1 MIILK
6 HLTRRQFLKNSCSFG
21 IGAATAY
28 IAENILNP
36 AAAFAASDIPSAIRA
51 DPDNA
56 IQLVWDIRDRELDD
70 MHASDLSTTET
81 ILAIMRLSNK
91 QTSYGKVEDFTLRT
105 SHAYYLICAQLNNGG
120 WMDDKYMDKENNKGL
135 DEFHIGV
142 GDLYSERDKNE
153 KARWRFANGI
163 FTASKLQPD
172 DYKRMNKAGIKTR
185 YDDSLS
191 QNKNALI
198 LAQEFL
204 NADLDKKELMLN
216 IGIWEKFKNVKA
228 DNKCVD
234 INNPSYHMKSMYW
247 NLGFFIFSEIN
258 CKNRDTGISIFKTD
272 FYNNLFSKIGF
283 HSTSRSLL

>member
-21 IGAATAY
+21 IGAASAY

-51 DPDNA
+51 DPDNK
-56 IQLVWDIRDRELDD
+56 ISSIWNIRNKGL
-70 MHASDLSTTET
+70 SDEYMNLSTRET
-81 ILAIMRLSNK
+81 ILAMMRLIDK
-91 QTSYGKVEDFTLRT
+91 DTRRGKVEDFTLRT
-105 SHAYYLICAQLNNGG
+105 SHAYYLICAQLNNGEWIG
-120 WMDDKYMDKENNKGL
+120 DQYIDKENNRGL
-135 DEFHIGV
+135 NEFSFGV

-247 NLGFFIFSEIN
+247 NLGFYVMSEYKLGN
-258 CKNRDTGISIFKTD
+258 QNGPKLSNSEYYKTLSKVNGYHTIS
-272 FYNNLFSKIGF
+272 NM
-283 HSTSRSLL
+283 LLV